1 MQIKVCG
8 MDPSMTNWGLAYA
21 LLDVETGQVLDLE
34 FILVEPNKIIH
45 KQVRQNSVDLNVA
58 EQLSKI
64 IMNAADISRFIFVE
78 VPVGS
83 QSARSMCSYGMCVGI
98 LGALKN
104 NSDHLIE
111 VTATE
116 VKLALTG
123 NKNATKAEMI
133 NAALKLY
140 PSADFPRLKGRVLA
154 KSEHLADALGA
165 ILAGIKTPMF
175 QSILKAYQTKE

>member
-21 LLDVETGQVLDLE
+21 SLNVHTQELSELV
-34 FILVEPNKIIH
+34 FILVEPTKITQ

-58 EQLSKI
+58 EQICNDVLGF
-64 IMNAADISRFIFVE
+64 ADISRFIFVE

-98 LGALKN
+98 VGALK
-104 NSDHLIE
+104 SRSTPLIE